1 MSYGV
6 VALCRPEA
14 AQGFGLAGLPVLE
27 ADSPGHAVETLESLR
42 ERPEIGVILI
52 EDSLYRGLP
61 EELQRDVGRR
71 PLPML
76 VPYPSPSWRTEKES
90 AEAYIVELL
99 RQVVGYRVRLR

>member
-27 ADSPGHAVETLESLR
+27 ADTPGRAAERLETLR
-42 ERPEIGVILI
+42 ARPEVGVILI
-52 EDSLYRGLP
+52 EDSLYRELP
-61 EELQRDVGRR
+61 GELQRDIGRR

-76 VPYPSPSWRTEKES
+76 VPYPSPGWRTEQES